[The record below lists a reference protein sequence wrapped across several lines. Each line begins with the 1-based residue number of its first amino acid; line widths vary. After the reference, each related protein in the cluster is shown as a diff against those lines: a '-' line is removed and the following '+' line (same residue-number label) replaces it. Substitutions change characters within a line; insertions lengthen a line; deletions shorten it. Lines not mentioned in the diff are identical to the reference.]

1 MGYFSS
7 ISSTENV
14 TKVVMRLPENLHAS
28 YYKSFDETN
37 FNESNIN
44 LILFERWYA
53 NKMRSSLDPV
63 ATQ

>member
-14 TKVVMRLPENLHAS
+14 TKVVMRLPENFHAS

-44 LILFERWYA
+44 LILFERW
-53 NKMRSSLDPV
+53 
-63 ATQ
+63 

>member
-14 TKVVMRLPENLHAS
+14 TKAVMRLPENLHTS

-44 LILFERWYA
+44 LILFERW
-53 NKMRSSLDPV
+53 
-63 ATQ
+63 